1 MHRAKPNIVYPVE
14 VFRYRQI
21 IRVDYVCRRK
31 YSIEYSNDSDS
42 RVSSA
47 D

>member
-31 YSIEYSNDSDS
+31 YSVEPQMILI
-42 RVSSA
+42 RA
-47 D
+47 